1 MVYPT
6 TDGSKVGHVS
16 SSYFEELQ
24 VSIILL
30 DIEGTTTPLEF
41 VYETLFP
48 YADDKLES
56 YLFKHFR
63 EPEIESVLQQL
74 HMQQKA
80 EEGQGLQPPNWIGDC
95 DDQSRLRSCAEYC
108 KWLMAKDSKATTL
121 KSLQGKVWQEGYANG
136 ELHGQVYPDVPAA
149 FKRWQLQ
156 KRKICLY
163 SSGSI
168 LAQRILFRSTAYGDL
183 TPLIFAFF
191 DTGVGAK
198 TDLESHRKIAQSI
211 LHSPHDF
218 LFISDSMTEVTVA
231 LDTGM

>member
-1 MVYPT
+1 
-6 TDGSKVGHVS
+6 
-16 SSYFEELQ
+16 
-24 VSIILL
+24 
-30 DIEGTTTPLEF
+30 
-41 VYETLFP
+41 
-48 YADDKLES
+48 
-56 YLFKHFR
+56 
-63 EPEIESVLQQL
+63 
-74 HMQQKA
+74 MQQKA
-80 EEGQGLQPPNWIGDC
+80 EEGQGLQPPNWIEDY

-149 FKRWQLQ
+149 FKCWQLQ

-168 LAQRILFRSTAYGDL
+168 LAQRLLFRSTAYGDL

-198 TDLESHRKIAQSI
+198 TDLESYRNIAQSI

-218 LFISDSMTEVTVA
+218 LFISDSMTEVTAA
-231 LDTGM
+231 LDTGMQAIFCYRDAHLSRPQKATALIHGLDEVFP